1 MTTLKSLKK
10 KLKPRRATQTRI
22 AELAGISQG
31 QLNNIIHD
39 RRKVKPEVQEK
50 ILNAYKQAWEEL
62 K

>member
-1 MTTLKSLKK
+1 MTSLKTLKK
-10 KLKPRRATQTRI
+10 KLKAKRVTQERV

-39 RRKVKPEVQEK
+39 RRKVNPETEKK
-50 ILNAYKQAWEEL
+50 ILRAYNKAWAEI